1 VRFSAFQCVSV
12 RSFVERNE
20 RDVWCAWV
28 SQTSKGEARARPRL
42 CDVRQTRA
50 RALTRIRIPADPRA
64 PPFFATEEE
73 GTKPTDTR
81 PSRRSDAASAR
92 FARRSGS
99 RPAVTDVVWDADGA
113 TRAVRRARDPPRGE
127 RGRSEDA
134 DDRGRLKRGKRR
146 PKPMGA
152 SSVRDERGTD
162 APADLRPR
170 LCGSSSSATP
180 CLRGGAPSRP
190 LDRHSVTGRHRSP
203 PPEALSRGAV
213 RWPLPAST
221 RVLTAPRAARSPP
234 KTPPAGPYAAGDDL
248 PSRLPRARD
257 SGAATAADTP
267 VSSDRGLGGFVGGD
281 DRT

>member
-1 VRFSAFQCVSV
+1 MGQSLELRHT
-12 RSFVERNE
+12 RVEAVTFDE
-20 RDVWCAWV
+20 
-28 SQTSKGEARARPRL
+28 SARARDANP
-42 CDVRQTRA
+42 DSGGSA
-50 RALTRIRIPADPRA
+50 RA
-64 PPFFATEEE
+64 TER
-73 GTKPTDTR
+73 TKPTDTQ

-180 CLRGGAPSRP
+180 CLLGGAPSRP
-190 LDRHSVTGRHRSP
+190 RDRHSVTDRHRSP
-203 PPEALSRGAV
+203 PPDALSRGAV

-221 RVLTAPRAARSPP
+221 LVLTAPRAELSPP
-234 KTPPAGPYAAGDDL
+234 ETPPAGPCAASDNL
-248 PSRLPRARD
+248 PSCLPRARY
-257 SGAATAADTP
+257 SGAATAADAP
-267 VSSDRGLGGFVGGD
+267 VSPRPRTDSWFRRSSEATTGLETGSARRFLVNGSRRATNLSASQTIFF
-281 DRT
+281 

>member
-1 VRFSAFQCVSV
+1 M
-12 RSFVERNE
+12 
-20 RDVWCAWV
+20 
-28 SQTSKGEARARPRL
+28 RARHLRH
-42 CDVRQTRA
+42 
-50 RALTRIRIPADPRA
+50 
-64 PPFFATEEE
+64 
-73 GTKPTDTR
+73 
-81 PSRRSDAASAR
+81 RRSTHETNRHGTVATIGRGVLAV
-92 FARRSGS
+92 ARRSGS

-190 LDRHSVTGRHRSP
+190 LD
-203 PPEALSRGAV
+203 EALGHRPSQIPTTRSFIPRCRAMASPGVHACIDRAPCRAFAAEDSARGSVRRGRRPSLAFASRARPARRPRRTRQSRATADSVVLSEATTGLETGTAV
-213 RWPLPAST
+213 RRTAFSNGSPRGTTPEPALRIDLQT
-221 RVLTAPRAARSPP
+221 CARF
-234 KTPPAGPYAAGDDL
+234 A
-248 PSRLPRARD
+248 
-257 SGAATAADTP
+257 
-267 VSSDRGLGGFVGGD
+267 SSLGTEI
-281 DRT
+281 RI